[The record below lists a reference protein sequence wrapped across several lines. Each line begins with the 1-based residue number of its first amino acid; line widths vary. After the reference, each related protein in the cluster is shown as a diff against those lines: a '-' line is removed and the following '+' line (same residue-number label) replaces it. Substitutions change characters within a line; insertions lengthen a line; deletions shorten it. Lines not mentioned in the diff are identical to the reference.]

1 VSATE
6 LVRVAAQLALAPLA
20 LPVLACGALAARR
33 DTLRRR
39 RRGDKP
45 RLLYGPTP
53 IISIKYMRG
62 AMAQAGYEA
71 RTVVYGSLPIFS
83 QANYDYPLE
92 HFFRSAASGSI
103 WRRAPAMLLGPYR
116 VFLWSLRR
124 FDLFHFF
131 FDGGLLTRTPLRF
144 LEVQLLHLAGKKV
157 VVFPYGGDVA
167 ALSTIRSAAWR
178 RGIAFHYPE
187 LASRERAIL
196 RQIRYFC
203 KRADFVVANIVH
215 AESLPRRDLLTT
227 LYYPIDTE
235 QWKPV
240 ERAPDDGPV
249 TILHAPNHR
258 LLKGTDFLLDA
269 CRELEEEGLALELRL
284 LEGVPNDELKRIL
297 EDTDIV
303 AEQFLLGYALAAVE
317 GMSLGKP
324 VLSNLSDDE
333 YYEIHRRETGLD
345 ECPIVSTTPE
355 QIKDHLR
362 SLITDPELRR
372 SIGDA
377 GRRYVLKYHS
387 YEAMARMWELVYR
400 KVWFG
405 EQIELEAWHPDRAAK
420 TGPSGETASAMVAR

>member
-1 VSATE
+1 VTAKE
-6 LVRVAAQLALAPLA
+6 LVRIAGQVALAPLA
-20 LPVLACGALAARR
+20 LPVFTVAALLARR
-33 DTLRRR
+33 DTMRRR

-53 IISIKYMRG
+53 IISIKYMRE
-62 AMAQAGYEA
+62 AMERAGYLA
-71 RTVVYGSLPIFS
+71 RTVVYSSLPIFPQS
-83 QANYDYPLE
+83 NYDYPLE
-92 HFFRSAASGSI
+92 HFFPSAAAPSA
-103 WRRAPAMLLGPYR
+103 WRRAPAMILGPYR

-124 FDLFHFF
+124 FDVFHFF
-131 FDGGLLTRTPLRF
+131 FDGGLLARTPLRF

-157 VVFPYGGDVA
+157 IVFPFGSDVA
-167 ALSTIRSAAWR
+167 ALSTIRSDAWR
-178 RGIAFHYPE
+178 RGLLFHYPE
-187 LASRERAIL
+187 VARRERAIL

-203 KRADFVVANIVH
+203 RRADFVVANIVH

-235 QWKPV
+235 RWKPV
-240 ERAPDDGPV
+240 EGAGVDKPV
-249 TILHAPNHR
+249 TIMHAPNHR

-269 CRELEEEGLALELRL
+269 CRELEEEGLELELRL
-284 LEGVPNDELKRIL
+284 VEGVPNEELKALLEQADIL
-297 EDTDIV
+297 

-324 VLSNLSDDE
+324 VLSNLSDDD
-333 YYEIHRRETGLD
+333 YYEIHRRQTGLD

-362 SLITDPELRR
+362 SLILDADLRR
-372 SIGDA
+372 ELGEA

-400 KVWFG
+400 RVWFG
-405 EQIELEAWHPDRAAK
+405 EQLDLEAWHPDRPPDRKSERAPAGAVAAQ
-420 TGPSGETASAMVAR
+420 

>member
-1 VSATE
+1 MSAKE
-6 LVRVAAQLALAPLA
+6 LVRIAAQVALAPLV
-20 LPVLACGALAARR
+20 LPVFAGAALAARR
-33 DTLRRR
+33 NTLRRR
-39 RRGDKP
+39 NRGEKP
-45 RLLYGPTP
+45 RLLYGPSP
-53 IISIKYMRG
+53 IISIKYMSE
-62 AMAQAGYEA
+62 AMAQTGYEA
-71 RTVVYGSLPIFS
+71 RTVVYSSLPIFS
-83 QANYDYPLE
+83 QSNYDYPLE
-92 HFFRSAASGSI
+92 HFFPSAGSASA
-103 WRRAPAMLLGPYR
+103 WRRAPAIILGPYR

-124 FDLFHFF
+124 FDVFHFF
-131 FDGGLLTRTPLRF
+131 FDGGLLAGTPLRF

-157 VVFPYGGDVA
+157 IVFPYGSDVS
-167 ALSTIRSAAWR
+167 ALSTIRSDAWR
-178 RGIAFHYPE
+178 RGIVYHYPE
-187 LASRERAIL
+187 LARRERAIL

-235 QWKPV
+235 HWQPV
-240 ERAPDDGPV
+240 ERPHDEGPV

-258 LLKGTDFLLDA
+258 LLKGTDFLVDA
-269 CRELEEEGLALELRL
+269 CRDLEEEDLMLELRL
-284 LEGVPNDELKRIL
+284 VEGVPNDELKRIL
-297 EDTDIV
+297 EDTDIL

-362 SLITDPELRR
+362 MLITDPERR
-372 SIGDA
+372 RRVGEA

-405 EQIELEAWHPDRAAK
+405 EQIELEAWHPDRAANLE
-420 TGPSGETASAMVAR
+420 PSGATASAMAAR